1 MKAWSVA
8 MFFVVSLVFFA
19 VPASAHESIFR
30 VLQVRLNGAIS
41 PAQDDLLSD
50 SLRYANDLGYD
61 LVLLVLDTPG
71 GLGDSMRSMVQTM
84 LNAPLPVAVWVGP
97 SGAHAASAGVFLV
110 AASSVAAM
118 APQTTLGAASPVGLG
133 GGDIPGTMAKK
144 IQQDFTSLVQSVAR
158 AHGRN
163 SEWYGRSVTESASI
177 SAADALH
184 LKVVEFI
191 APTVETFLDQLGQHG
206 LSFKG
211 SVRHFSAEIISVKE
225 YDPGFRY
232 RFLSWLLHPQIAYL
246 LLMAGILGLF
256 IELTHPGTFLP
267 GVVGGISLVL
277 ALYAMSVLPTNI
289 AGLLLI
295 GFSLVL
301 FLLEIKVV
309 SYGMLT
315 LAGLVSMV
323 IGSLI
328 LFRDEYGTIQIPLS
342 SIIWAVLSVVLVFGS
357 VTFLVLRSKRQ
368 QGALGE
374 TGMVGLTGK
383 VIEWG
388 DGKGKI
394 LVRGEIWA
402 VKGVIGAFSPSVG
415 AYVRIESINGLTLK
429 IGPINR

>member
-328 LFRDEYGTIQIPLS
+328 LFRDQYGTIQIPLS